1 MFKKYILSLL
11 IIVCAFS
18 FTFGQGRQVPIKGNT
33 AQLKYFFDGLK
44 ETKSKKIRVGHFG
57 DSVIEGDVVTMEI
70 RDILQQKFG
79 GNGAGFISMNTEDV
93 MMRKTTKVS
102 FSKDWKEASIFKR
115 NPNKW
120 QFGINAAVF
129 QPSSNSWAQFDA
141 SNLSKTLKNFNTVRV
156 FYTNSSDKDA
166 QFKYWLGNSAQTV
179 KMNQAGN
186 KVQEYVVK
194 GNSANWF
201 KIVPVNAENTFF
213 YGVSLENGNGI
224 YVDNFPIKGNSGVS
238 LVDISK
244 NVLSEFNNYLDYK
257 LIILSFGLNVL
268 SPEYKDYSWYEKK
281 MERVVNHFKE
291 AFPKASILIVSI
303 GDKGV
308 KKGSKFV
315 SDPAIKLLLQAQEN
329 IAKNTNV
336 AYWSLFDA
344 MGGENSVETW
354 VNARPPLVSR
364 DYAHFTYEGG
374 DKIAHLLTQA
384 LLSLYNK

>member
-1 MFKKYILSLL
+1 MFKKYVLFLL

-18 FTFGQGRQVPIKGNT
+18 YTFGQGRQVPITGNT
-33 AQLKYFFDGLK
+33 SQLKYFFDALK
-44 ETKSKKIRVGHFG
+44 EAKSKKIRVAHFG

-79 GNGAGFISMNTEDV
+79 GNGAGFISVNTEDA

-129 QPSSNSWAQFDA
+129 QPSAKSWAQFDA
-141 SNLSKTLKNFNTVRV
+141 STLSKTLKSFNTARV
-156 FYTNSSDKDA
+156 FYTNNSDKDA
-166 QFKYWLGNSAQTV
+166 QLKYSLGNSSQTV
-179 KMNQAGN
+179 KMNIAGN
-186 KVQEYVVK
+186 KVQEYVAK
-194 GNSANWF
+194 GNGANWF
-201 KIVPVNAENTFF
+201 KIEPINAENTFF
-213 YGVSLENGNGI
+213 YGVSLENGNGV

-238 LVDISK
+238 LVDIPRS
-244 NVLSEFNNYLDYK
+244 VLTDFNNLLNYK
-257 LIILSFGLNVL
+257 LIIISFGLNVL

-281 MERVVNHFKE
+281 MEKVVNYFKE
-291 AFPKASILIVSI
+291 AFPKTSILIVSV

-315 SDPAIKLLLQAQEN
+315 TDPSIKLLLQSQQN
-329 IAKNTNV
+329 VAKNTNV

-344 MGGENSVETW
+344 MGGENSVDTW
-354 VNARPPLVSR
+354 VSAKPPLVSR
-364 DYAHFTYEGG
+364 DFAHFTYEGG
-374 DKIAHLLTQA
+374 DKVAHLLTQS
-384 LLSLYNK
+384 LLNLYNK